1 MTTENTV
8 ESFIV
13 EGMTCG
19 HCASSVTREVG
30 GVAGVTDVAVDL
42 EGRTVTV
49 TADGAVAEDAVAAAV
64 AEAGYTFAG
73 RA

>member
-1 MTTENTV
+1 MTTQAYV
-8 ESFIV
+8 V

-19 HCASSVTREVG
+19 HCAGSVTREVSAI
-30 GVAGVTDVAVDL
+30 AGVENALVDL
-42 EGRTVTV
+42 GAKTVTV
-49 TADGAVAEDAVAAAV
+49 TGTVSDDAVAAAV